1 MNQRLVLL
9 ALLLLWPARAIAAD
23 LTTLQQELLRHGFRI
38 EVRQPPGRAY
48 GRFIPSRKL
57 LEISPLVRDLGITR
71 PVLLHEA
78 VHAAQSCPEGR
89 LTPLNLQRQTSPVVE
104 SRIRY
109 LLTHH
114 YSQEHQ
120 LLEQEAFRLQ
130 SQPDAEV
137 LIIAALNQRC
147 PRPEH

>member
-1 MNQRLVLL
+1 MKQRWLLL
-9 ALLLLWPARAIAAD
+9 ALLLWPARAIAAD

-48 GRFIPSRKL
+48 GRFIPSQKL

-89 LTPLNLQRQTSPVVE
+89 MTPLKLQRRSSPVVE

-109 LLTHH
+109 LLRQH

-130 SQPDAEV
+130 SQPDAEA

-147 PRPEH
+147 PGPEH

>member
-1 MNQRLVLL
+1 MKQRWLLL
-9 ALLLLWPARAIAAD
+9 ALLLWPARAIAAD
-23 LTTLQQELLRHGFRI
+23 LTTLQQVLLRHGFRI
-38 EVRQPPGRAY
+38 EMRQPPGRAY
-48 GRFIPSRKL
+48 GRFIPSQKL

-89 LTPLNLQRQTSPVVE
+89 LTPLKLQRQSSPVVE

-109 LLTHH
+109 LLSHH

-130 SQPDAEV
+130 SQPDAEA

-147 PRPEH
+147 PGPEH